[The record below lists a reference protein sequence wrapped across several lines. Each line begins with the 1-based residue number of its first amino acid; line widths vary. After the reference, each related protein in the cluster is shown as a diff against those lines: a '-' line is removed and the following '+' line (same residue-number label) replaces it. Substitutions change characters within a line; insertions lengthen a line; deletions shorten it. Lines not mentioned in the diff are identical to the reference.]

1 MIHQELTKKLKEL
14 EIDYEDADIDTK
26 EQIQERIEE
35 CIHLIKTNEP
45 LLREENKNNEYE

>member
-26 EQIQERIEE
+26 EQI
-35 CIHLIKTNEP
+35 
-45 LLREENKNNEYE
+45 